1 MYAKVKRV
9 NQSKMNLR
17 AFFNISFKVM
27 KRSLLLFM
35 FFTFSDVLAQ
45 TNATRE
51 SKVPYEIKFAD
62 VIFQLNDVTRYL
74 LSQEVAAISRNTEL
88 KKEYLSKLSLV
99 IPSIES
105 IVENANVPSDFKY
118 LSIYNKFQKSLSST
132 VALEQGVF
140 WCLDIEKAK
149 DVDLIIDDK
158 IDERK
163 HLLMATKG
171 AMVCLKRNQVLY
183 ENWGKTLFAHIASR
197 EVLKSL
203 ETSRKWSGNYI
214 VLDSPSYSSLIQFLA
229 FKWVMEAEFN
239 SFKNPVQSIVYE
251 YKNAIGKSLNL
262 IAADLKMDPKDLLQS
277 NLWLKVNRVPEGD
290 ANILVYIPS
299 NKFSEI
305 RMLDEMSRNVGN
317 QNLDLGFPVLK
328 PTPELSKGLGGMF
341 YTSNNL
347 KGIQAE
353 MCDDFV
359 NLAYKAN
366 ISNKQFLEFNEMTDK
381 DFLQIGQVYYIE
393 SKSDKAAIPHH
404 IVKND
409 ETLWDISQQ
418 YGVKL
423 SKLLKYNRMETIA
436 RLQRGRVI
444 WMQATR
450 PKNKPIEYIEFPL
463 ENKDEKPE
471 RLKFDDELISQYV
484 ETKREE
490 ELVEQKP
497 IQDPKKTEVLV
508 ETKPKEVFKSEVL
521 TKHQVVPF
529 EETTHVPKNQVVPN
543 EQITVVREVPTT
555 KVTSDKPFSE
565 ELMETIDIPKNYEK
579 GYLVHEVK
587 KGETLYRISVNY
599 KVTVNQLYKLNN
611 LNNNIIE
618 VGDKIIVR
626 KY

>member
-1 MYAKVKRV
+1 
-9 NQSKMNLR
+9 
-17 AFFNISFKVM
+17 M
-27 KRSLLLFM
+27 KRSLILFM
-35 FFTFSDVLAQ
+35 FFTFSVASAQ

-62 VIFQLNDVTRYL
+62 VTFQLNDVTRYL
-74 LSQEVAAISRNTEL
+74 MSQEVAAISRNTEL
-88 KKEYLSKLSLV
+88 KNEYLSKLSLV

-105 IVENANVPSDFKY
+105 LVENANVPADFKY
-118 LSIYNKFQKSLSST
+118 LSIYNKFQKSLSAS
-132 VALEQGVF
+132 VVLEQGVF

-163 HLLMATKG
+163 HLLMASKG

-197 EVLKSL
+197 EVLKNL
-203 ETSRKWSGNYI
+203 ETNRKWSGNYI

-239 SFKNPVQSIVYE
+239 SYKNPVQSIVYE
-251 YKNAIGKSLNL
+251 YKNAAGKSLNL
-262 IAADLKMDPKDLLQS
+262 IAADLKIDPKELLKS
-277 NLWLKVNRVPEGD
+277 NLWLKTNRVPEGD

-299 NKFSEI
+299 NKYSEI

-317 QNLDLGFPVLK
+317 QNMDLGFPVLK

-359 NLAYKAN
+359 NLAYKAD
-366 ISNKQFLEFNEMTDK
+366 ITNKQFLEYNEMTDK

-393 SKSDKAAIPHH
+393 AKNDKAAIPHH

-423 SKLLKYNRMETIA
+423 SKLLKYNRMETVG
-436 RLQRGRVI
+436 RLQRGRVV
-444 WMQATR
+444 WMQTTR
-450 PKNKPIEYIEFPL
+450 PKNKPIEYIEFPI

-484 ETKREE
+484 ESKKEE
-490 ELVEQKP
+490 ELEEKPAIVE
-497 IQDPKKTEVLV
+497 PKKAEALV
-508 ETKPKEVFKSEVL
+508 ENKPKEVFKSEVL
-521 TKHQVVPF
+521 TKNEVVPF
-529 EETTHVPKNQVVPN
+529 EE
-543 EQITVVREVPTT
+543 ITVVPKSKVQPFEPKLVVKEVPTS
-555 KVTSDKPFSE
+555 KVESAKPFSE
-565 ELMETIDIPKNYEK
+565 ELKETIDIPKNYEK

-599 KVTVNQLYKLNN
+599 KVSVNQLYKLNN

>member
-1 MYAKVKRV
+1 
-9 NQSKMNLR
+9 
-17 AFFNISFKVM
+17 
-27 KRSLLLFM
+27 M
-35 FFTFSDVLAQ
+35 FFTFSVASAQ

-62 VIFQLNDVTRYL
+62 VTFQLNDVTRYL
-74 LSQEVAAISRNTEL
+74 MSQEVAAISRNTEL
-88 KKEYLSKLSLV
+88 KNEYLSKLSLV

-105 IVENANVPSDFKY
+105 LVENANVPADFKY
-118 LSIYNKFQKSLSST
+118 LSIYNKFQKSLSAS
-132 VALEQGVF
+132 VVLEQGVF
-140 WCLDIEKAK
+140 WCLDTEKAK
-149 DVDLIIDDK
+149 DIDLIIDDR

-163 HLLMATKG
+163 HLLMASKG

-197 EVLKSL
+197 EVLKNL
-203 ETSRKWSGNYI
+203 ETNRKWSGNHI

-239 SFKNPVQSIVYE
+239 SYKNPVQSIVYE
-251 YKNAIGKSLNL
+251 YKNAAGKSLNL
-262 IAADLKMDPKDLLQS
+262 IAADLKIDPKELLKS
-277 NLWLKVNRVPEGD
+277 NLWLKTNRVPEGD

-299 NKFSEI
+299 NKYSEI

-317 QNLDLGFPVLK
+317 QNMDLGFPVLK

-366 ISNKQFLEFNEMTDK
+366 ITNKQFLEYNEMTDK

-393 SKSDKAAIPHH
+393 AKSDKAAIPHH
-404 IVKND
+404 IVKNE
-409 ETLWDISQQ
+409 ETLWEISQQ

-423 SKLLKYNRMETIA
+423 SKLMKYNRMETVG
-436 RLQRGRVI
+436 RLQRGRVV
-444 WMQATR
+444 WMQTAR
-450 PKNKPIEYIEFPL
+450 PKNKSIEYIEFPL
-463 ENKDEKPE
+463 ESKDDKPE

-484 ETKREE
+484 ESKKEE
-490 ELVEQKP
+490 ELEEKPTFVE
-497 IQDPKKTEVLV
+497 PKKAEALV
-508 ETKPKEVFKSEVL
+508 ENKPKEVFKSEVL
-521 TKHQVVPF
+521 TKNEVVPF
-529 EETTHVPKNQVVPN
+529 EETTVVPKSKVQPFEPKLVVK
-543 EQITVVREVPTT
+543 EVPTS
-555 KVTSDKPFSE
+555 KVESAKPFSE
-565 ELMETIDIPKNYEK
+565 ELKETIDIPKNYEK